1 VDDIRPALA
10 GSGMGHVDAPTA
22 LVVGGGVPRSA
33 PDTELVVVVNDP
45 DRATSTAP
53 ALRAIREAA
62 PDRAIHVVVATG
74 SHVWS
79 DAARE
84 VHQGPLREAA
94 GSPATFSWHD
104 GTNGAHAD
112 VGGVRIDAIVAG
124 ARDVLGVGSVEPHWF
139 AGLTGAHKT
148 LTVGVMHRDDIAAN
162 HAQAMSP
169 ACRPFRLAGNPV
181 HEGIVRAMSALA
193 DGRHVRAL
201 QHANTRWFS
210 GPPLECLADA
220 AKLAEARWKRLV
232 ARPLDFAIAVVAPP
246 LSRTLYQAEKGVKH
260 CEFAVKDGG
269 MIVLDAECEDGV
281 GPDRFVAMLR
291 EAKDVAAVEAALAR
305 DGYRLGDHKAHRLRA
320 LQARGV
326 RLAIVSTRLP
336 REAAVAAGFTL
347 YATRKEA
354 ANAVRG
360 AFGGSSRGAVIE
372 DAGHVVVES
381 V

>member
-1 VDDIRPALA
+1 
-10 GSGMGHVDAPTA
+10 MGHVDAATA
-22 LVVGGGVPRSA
+22 LVASGGVPRSA
-33 PDTELVVVVNDP
+33 PDTALVVVVNDP

-79 DAARE
+79 DATRE

-94 GSPATFSWHD
+94 GSPAVFSWHD
-104 GTNGAHAD
+104 GTNGAHTD
-112 VGGVRIDAIVAG
+112 VGGARLDDVVAA

-139 AGLTGAHKT
+139 AGVTGAHKT

-181 HEGIVRAMSALA
+181 HEGIVRVMSALA
-193 DGRHVRAL
+193 GGRHVRAL
-201 QHANTRWFS
+201 QHANTRWFG
-210 GPPLECLADA
+210 GPPLESLADA

-260 CEFAVKDGG
+260 CEFAVRDGG

-281 GPDRFVAMLR
+281 GPDRFVALMR
-291 EAKDVAAVEAALAR
+291 DAKDVAAVEAALAR

-336 REAAVAAGFTL
+336 PEAAQAAGFTL
-347 YATRKEA
+347 FATRKDA
-354 ANAVRG
+354 ANSIRG

-372 DAGHVVVES
+372 DAGHVVVE
-381 V
+381 VA